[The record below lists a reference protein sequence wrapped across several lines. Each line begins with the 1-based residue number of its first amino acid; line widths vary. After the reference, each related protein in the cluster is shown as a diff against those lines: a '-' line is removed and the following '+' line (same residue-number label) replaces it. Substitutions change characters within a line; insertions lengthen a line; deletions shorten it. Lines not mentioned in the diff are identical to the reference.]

1 MRNQVGW
8 TWLVV
13 AMQPSGAIDNLGA
26 RAWWIQTSLGPGQWL
41 LLRQSSTHHFWPKGK
56 AVLAERLGLTI
67 TLGWMKKWRADVIP
81 YIATIS
87 WLIDMSSVF
96 LSPNMLQCSAQYQP
110 KEISITIM
118 ILNVRNSWL
127 DDVLHHV
134 FVGPLRLQ
142 IFIKKTAWW
151 SIGFKFKIHVWNK
164 TRSPNKSDNIAIKPL
179 MDLVEEFLELTR
191 NVPLLQLRSRCFV
204 YIFLFCGWCENEIVG
219 WPGVAIS
226 LYTVS
231 DSGQCHDS
239 GAIIPSHSKQGTS
252 TTPPDA
258 LQHDWFVWGCLG
270 NQLCYMH

>member
-87 WLIDMSSVF
+87 WLIDISCVF
-96 LSPNMLQCSAQYQP
+96 FVPKHVAMFGPVSTQRNLNHNYDIECSELLTWWCVTSY
-110 KEISITIM
+110 
-118 ILNVRNSWL
+118 
-127 DDVLHHV
+127 V

-142 IFIKKTAWW
+142 IFLQQTAWW

-204 YIFLFCGWCENEIVG
+204 YIFCFV
-219 WPGVAIS
+219 V
-226 LYTVS
+226 
-231 DSGQCHDS
+231 
-239 GAIIPSHSKQGTS
+239 
-252 TTPPDA
+252 DA
-258 LQHDWFVWGCLG
+258 K
-270 NQLCYMH
+270 MK